1 MKRIKSKQSWW
12 KENRGFLLFIGLM
25 LFVRAGV
32 ADWYYVPTGSME
44 PSIQVGDRI
53 LVNKLAYDI
62 KVPFS
67 NITLTSHSAVE
78 RGDIVVFNSEAAQER
93 LIKRVI
99 GVPGDRVALINNRLI
114 INGASLSYR
123 HESDRLLEALPASL
137 HEIKLEGS
145 ATPLSSF
152 REVTVPSGH
161 LLVMGDNR
169 NNSADSRVYGFIPVG
184 EVIGKAT
191 SVLYS
196 LDNEN
201 YYLPKLQRTFH
212 TLI

>member
-1 MKRIKSKQSWW
+1 MTPIKSKQSWW
-12 KENRGFLLFIGLM
+12 KENKGFLLFVGLM

-44 PSIQVGDRI
+44 PSIEVGDRI
-53 LVNKLAYDI
+53 LVNKIAYDI

-99 GVPGDRVALINNRLI
+99 GVAGDRVALINNRLI

-123 HESDRLLEALPASL
+123 RENDKLLEELPAYL
-137 HEIKLEGS
+137 HEIKLAGNP
-145 ATPLSSF
+145 TPLSSF
-152 REVTVPSGH
+152 REITVPTGH

-169 NNSADSRVYGFIPVG
+169 NNSADSRVYGFVPKEEI
-184 EVIGKAT
+184 IGKAT

-196 LDNEN
+196 LDNQN